1 MRDGVTIWT
10 EGGAGIGM
18 GHVVRTINVASAL
31 EAMDISVHFLVNND
45 RAVIDRLEGAGFPHI
60 TYPIDGA
67 HPSRLTH
74 DVVVIDTRKDVTAQ
88 IASLREA
95 GRKVVLLDNTV
106 SKGADLVIVPSA
118 LYNEE
123 REAVKGGPEFV
134 IVGERFRKARGWK
147 IRHSLPLKVLVTM
160 GGADP
165 FRLTELVLKSLKDME
180 GIEVTTVVGPAFS
193 PERDLKALVRWKPGF
208 RFIDDVK
215 DLSPL
220 MAASHVAIT
229 AVGTTIYELACMG
242 VPSVLIGNYES
253 DSFDLNGFD
262 GLGVSVSLG
271 HYKDVT
277 PEAIRGA
284 VERFKDEPFWRRA
297 SERSSELVDGKGA
310 ERIAS
315 LLEGIY
321 NDKPGKTAVEGVRHA

>member
-10 EGGAGIGM
+10 EGGSGIGM
-18 GHVVRTINVASAL
+18 GHLVRCINVASAL
-31 EAMDISVHFLVNND
+31 DAMDIPVHFLVNND
-45 RAVIDRLEGAGFPHI
+45 SAVAERLEGAGFPHI
-60 TYPIDGA
+60 TYPIDGK
-67 HPSRLTH
+67 HPARLTH
-74 DVVVIDTRKDVTAQ
+74 ETVVIDTRKDTSAQ
-88 IASLREA
+88 IAALKES

-118 LYNEE
+118 LYKE
-123 REAVKGGPEFV
+123 KGDGVRGGAEFV
-134 IVGERFRKARGWK
+134 IVGERFRVKSWK

-180 GIEVTTVVGPAFS
+180 GVEVTTVIGPAFS
-193 PERDLKALVRWKPGF
+193 PERDLKALVRWRPGF
-208 RFIDDVK
+208 RFVQDAK

-220 MAASHVAIT
+220 MAASHVAVT

-242 VPSVLIGNYES
+242 VPSVLIGNYEN
-253 DSFDLNGFD
+253 DSFDLEGFA

-271 HYKDVT
+271 RYKDVT

-284 VERFKDEPFWRRA
+284 VTRFKDEAFWRDA
-297 SERSSELVDGKGA
+297 SEKAQKLVDGKGS

-315 LLEGIY
+315 LIEEFYNGSPDASKPEG
-321 NDKPGKTAVEGVRHA
+321 AQHA

>member
-10 EGGAGIGM
+10 EGGSGIGM
-18 GHVVRTINVASAL
+18 GHVVRCMNVAAALSAL
-31 EAMDISVHFLVNND
+31 DIPFHFLVNSD
-45 RAVIDRLEGAGFPHI
+45 SAVAERLEGAGLPHI
-60 TYPIDGA
+60 TYPIDGT
-67 HPSRLTH
+67 HPARLTN
-74 DVVVIDTRKDVTAQ
+74 DIVLIDTRKDVSTQ
-88 IASLREA
+88 IAALKGS

-118 LYNEE
+118 LYKE
-123 REAVKGGPEFV
+123 KGDGVRGGAEFV
-134 IVGERFRKARGWK
+134 IVGERFRKERLWK

-165 FRLTELVLKSLKDME
+165 FRLTELVLKSLKDMD
-180 GIEVTTVVGPAFS
+180 GVEVTTVIGPAFS
-193 PERDLKALVRWKPGF
+193 PERDLKALVRWRPGF
-208 RFIDDVK
+208 RFVQDAK
-215 DLSPL
+215 DLSQL
-220 MAASHVAIT
+220 MAASHVAVT

-253 DSFDLNGFD
+253 DSFDLKGFE

-284 VERFKDEPFWRRA
+284 VTRFKDEAFWRDA
-297 SERSSELVDGKGA
+297 SEKAQKLVDGKGS
-310 ERIAS
+310 ERIAA
-315 LLEGIY
+315 LIGAFFNER
-321 NDKPGKTAVEGVRHA
+321 PAAETEGVQHA

>member
-10 EGGAGIGM
+10 EGGSGIGM
-18 GHVVRTINVASAL
+18 GHVVRCMNVAAAL
-31 EAMDISVHFLVNND
+31 AALDIPFHFLVNND
-45 RAVIDRLEGAGFPHI
+45 RAVIERLEGAKLPHI

-67 HPSRLTH
+67 HPARLTNEI
-74 DVVVIDTRKDVTAQ
+74 VVIDSRKDVSAQ
-88 IASLREA
+88 IAALKES
-95 GRKVVLLDNTV
+95 GRKVVLIDNAV

-118 LYNEE
+118 LYNDNSDGV
-123 REAVKGGPEFV
+123 RGGRDFV
-134 IVGERFRKARGWK
+134 IVGERFRSVKGWK

-165 FRLTELVLKSLKDME
+165 FRLTELVLKPLNDMD
-180 GIEVTTVVGPAFS
+180 GVEVTTVIGPAFS
-193 PERDLKALVRWKPGF
+193 PERDLKALVRWKPGN
-208 RFIDDVK
+208 RFAEDIN
-215 DLSPL
+215 DLSRL

-242 VPSVLIGNYES
+242 VPSVLIGNYET
-253 DSFDLNGFD
+253 DSRDLEGFA

-284 VERFKDEPFWRRA
+284 VARFKDEAFWRDA
-297 SERSSELVDGKGA
+297 SEKAQKLVDGKGS
-310 ERIAS
+310 ERIAA
-315 LLEGIY
+315 LIGGFHNET
-321 NDKPGKTAVEGVRHA
+321 DAPKTEGVQHA